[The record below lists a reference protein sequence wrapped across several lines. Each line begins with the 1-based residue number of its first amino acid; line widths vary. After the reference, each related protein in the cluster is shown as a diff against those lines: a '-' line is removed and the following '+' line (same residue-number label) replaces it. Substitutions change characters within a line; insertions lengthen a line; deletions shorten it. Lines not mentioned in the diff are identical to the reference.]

1 MLTVQYRSVGETDLY
16 FLQGSF
22 NAVEAAKFRE
32 DVVKRMEQGRIDLI
46 LNLGGV
52 DFIDSAG
59 LGFLVSI
66 LKTTVKMGGQLR
78 LSHLTPIIQEIFR
91 MTKLDRVFTVDDTDE
106 LSVRSI

>member
-16 FLQGSF
+16 FLEGSF

-32 DVVKRMEQGRIDLI
+32 DVVKRMEQGRIKLI
-46 LNLGGV
+46 LNLGGI

-78 LSHLTPIIQEIFR
+78 LSHLTPLTQEIFQ